1 MKRVLLSFL
10 LVLGL
15 SVPISSPT
23 HAIFGLSTCEKAKKA
38 ISEEE
43 KIGLEFHRK
52 YAEQRKIVLSMSS
65 PTWTN
70 MSDLLSWLPDVYD
83 SDLRVFKIVDK
94 NVSCFT
100 TKDIAR
106 ARSEARSS
114 NKSIKDIAEIRNMV
128 IKSPRLQNM
137 ILKQESIEF
146 IQKLYPGYFT
156 FIGNKKLV

>member
-1 MKRVLLSFL
+1 MKKILLSL
-10 LVLGL
+10 SLILGL
-15 SVPISSPT
+15 SVPVSSPAY
-23 HAIFGLSTCEKAKKA
+23 AIFGLSTCEKAKKA

-52 YAEQRKIVLSMSS
+52 YAEQRRIVLSMSS

-146 IQKLYPGYFT
+146 IRKLYPGYFT